1 MIDVI
6 DREPDD
12 ISQFNMKVVY
22 QFPKIGAFALRLSPD
37 DEKELLELD
46 DTELH
51 NVEWKLR
58 MKFLNYLSRRGYNFW
73 DYEPPDYFDFS
84 DAREKLNDIIYFR
97 YELERIKEMKPQA
110 RKNYLNSKFGKM
122 TERQQQEYEQRG
134 YYYEQSEYDRLDE
147 TDEEEEE
154 DIDTEEEDDDE

>member
-22 QFPKIGAFALRLSPD
+22 QFPKRGAFVFGLDPD
-37 DEKELLELD
+37 DEEELLELD
-46 DTELH
+46 DTELN

-58 MKFLNYLSRRGYNFW
+58 TKFFNYLSRRGYNFW
-73 DYEPPDYFDFS
+73 DYEPPDYFNFNDE
-84 DAREKLNDIIYFR
+84 REKLNDIIYFR
-97 YELERIKEMKPQA
+97 FELERIKEMKPQA

-122 TERQQQEYEQRG
+122 TERQQQDYEQRG
-134 YYYEQSEYDRLDE
+134 TYYEDYDWEEEDE
-147 TDEEEEE
+147 DEEEEE
-154 DIDTEEEDDDE
+154 DTDTEEEDDDE